1 MLPLLFL
8 ITLIYTYTYLSKY
21 ISLDVIPGWDGA
33 QHYAIN
39 KAYSDIIFPKLQGI
53 IPNWYAGLPWPT
65 FYPPL
70 FTYTMAILAHVLPL
84 SYFTIF
90 HWLFLILTFIFPL
103 LVYWIAGKLD
113 CSPIESLLAGYFS
126 ILFLVSSGDQAGTLG
141 IAMGGTFENGLYPQ
155 FFAACAFLVWLGVF
169 LSFLRSLATVS
180 LSQHS
185 KQTKKVSTIFRQPI
199 LLACASALLFG
210 FVLLSNVHIAQPAL
224 LTFLVYALL
233 YSIKYRAKI
242 YLWFGFQLSIALL
255 LASVWYVPLL
265 RYNSYFLTQTITE
278 VPVSVALLSLF
289 VPLTLGVIGGWVG
302 IKQKQLPIV
311 GLLISALIIL
321 FIIVMPWARVW
332 QGLPLQPFRVFP
344 VSYLYLML
352 LAPLGLLQIMD
363 WLKLKGLWK
372 VVGIVILLA
381 PMLYWYPP
389 VDHSISGLYSLSQ
402 ADNDLIAFM
411 KEKTDGRSIFEV
423 WLDDNPTP
431 YLPKAKQP
439 THFMLSALV
448 ASSSKHQTLWS
459 AFRESSII
467 SPFVQPLRNAFSY
480 RHESYGVTCY
490 LCVETNGRPGFQADE
505 FYDQPWEEHLKRARL
520 MGVKYIAI
528 QTDLRKSLYQNLPP
542 TEITSAHVFGD
553 WQVFEVTDANLD
565 PIPLMHEPI
574 LTLARLNPRT
584 RYAEGEDAYD
594 WLRLNEEWFFHGKFD
609 QVLARSKASD
619 IEDIQEL
626 ADFNYLFLPELTYF
640 DKEKALSMIVNY
652 AKDHHVILLQSD
664 DPLFQQLLNHPAMHK
679 DHLHIVDKTGNVRTD
694 MGAVLDILT
703 TINPQSETAGRWLLH
718 KYTYFPTLASQYQNA
733 IHLASPAFILE
744 QRVVR

>member
-1 MLPLLFL
+1 VQV
-8 ITLIYTYTYLSKY
+8 
-21 ISLDVIPGWDGA
+21 DVIPGWDGA
-33 QHYAIN
+33 QHYAVN
-39 KAYSDIIFPKLQGI
+39 KVYSDTIFPKLSGI
-53 IPNWYAGLPWPT
+53 IPNWYAGMPWPR

-70 FTYTMAILAHVLPL
+70 FTYTMAILAHLLPF
-84 SYFTIF
+84 SYFDIF
-90 HWLFLILTFIFPL
+90 KWLFLLLVVAFPL
-103 LVYWIAGKLD
+103 LIYWLSGRLKY
-113 CSPIESLLAGYFS
+113 SPFERLLAGFFS
-126 ILFLVSSGDQAGTLG
+126 VLFLVSSGDQAGTLG

-155 FFAACAFLVWLGVF
+155 FFGACVFLIWFGLFIGWLRRIDDSDQSQMKVSSLTSKIIRSTHFLV
-169 LSFLRSLATVS
+169 VS
-180 LSQHS
+180 
-185 KQTKKVSTIFRQPI
+185 I
-199 LLACASALLFG
+199 LLG
-210 FVLLSNVHIAQPAL
+210 FVLISNVHIAQPAL
-224 LTFLVYALL
+224 LTFFIYALL
-233 YSIKYRAKI
+233 YSLSYRGNVV
-242 YLWFGFQLSIALL
+242 LRFGLQFFIALAV
-255 LASVWYVPLL
+255 ASIWYIPLL
-265 RYNSYFLTQTITE
+265 KYNAYFLTQTITE
-278 VPVSVALLSLF
+278 VPFSVALLSLF
-289 VPLTLGVIGGWVG
+289 VPLVQGCIGGFVG
-302 IKQKQLPIV
+302 IARKRLTVV
-311 GLLISALIIL
+311 GLFLSALSIVIITV
-321 FIIVMPWARVW
+321 IPWASLW
-332 QGLPLQPFRVFP
+332 GGLPLQPFRVLP
-344 VSYLYLML
+344 MAYLYLMI
-352 LAPLGLLQIMD
+352 LAPLGLVRVLS
-363 WLKLKGLWK
+363 WLKLKGVWYG
-372 VVGIVILLA
+372 VGLLILLS

-389 VDHSISGLYSLSQ
+389 IHRSISGLYTLSQ
-402 ADNDLIAFM
+402 SDHDLLVYL
-411 KEKTDGRSIFEV
+411 KDKNDGRSIFEV
-423 WLDDNPTP
+423 WLDDNATP

-439 THFMLSALV
+439 THFILSGLV
-448 ASSSKHQTLWS
+448 ADGSEHQTLWS
-459 AFRESSII
+459 AFRESSIL

-520 MGVKYIAI
+520 MGVKYIVI
-528 QTDLRKSLYQNLPP
+528 RTDLRKSIYQSLPSTELIP
-542 TEITSAHVFGD
+542 TSIFGD

-565 PIPLMHEPI
+565 PIPLTHEPI

-626 ADFNYLFLPELTYF
+626 AVFNYLFLPELTYF